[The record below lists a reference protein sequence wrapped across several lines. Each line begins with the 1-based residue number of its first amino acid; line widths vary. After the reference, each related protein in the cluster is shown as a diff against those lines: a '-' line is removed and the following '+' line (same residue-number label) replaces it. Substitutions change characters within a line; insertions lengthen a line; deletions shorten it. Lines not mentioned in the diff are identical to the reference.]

1 MDALLDDVL
10 DIMDIAGLPHAAQ
23 LLKWEVWGDG
33 VGELVAVAGLL
44 SITKVAKEGVHLGS
58 PELMFV
64 RQWTWYGLRQRDI
77 EVEPRRRNSCTS
89 SRDFRQLIV

>member
-64 RQWTWYGLRQRDI
+64 RQWTWYGLRRRDTV
-77 EVEPRRRNSCTS
+77 VEPRRRVLVQVPETS
-89 SRDFRQLIV
+89 GS